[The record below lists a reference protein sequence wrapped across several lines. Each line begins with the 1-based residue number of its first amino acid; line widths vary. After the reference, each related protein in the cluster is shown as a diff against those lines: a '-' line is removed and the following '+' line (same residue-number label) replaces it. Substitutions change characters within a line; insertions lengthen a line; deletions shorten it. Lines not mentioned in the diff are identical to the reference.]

1 MGVPNVKQKLTI
13 SGGGAPTISGIQD
26 AMGTLRQLGAPAEG
40 GKLTLQQNI
49 NGWAI
54 FIEWVPEPEAKG
66 KAKGGD
72 VHVHPGG
79 IVINPGAGITEE
91 DAPKVF
97 QRRIR
102 DNPQA

>member
-1 MGVPNVKQKLTI
+1 MGAPNVKQKLTI
-13 SGGGAPTISGIQD
+13 TGGGAPTISGIQD
-26 AMGTLRQLGAPAEG
+26 ALGTLRQLGAPAEG

-54 FIEWVPEPEAKG
+54 FIEWVPEPEAK
-66 KAKGGD
+66 AKGGD

-79 IVINPGAGITEE
+79 IVINPAAGITEE
-91 DAPKVF
+91 DALKVVP
-97 QRRIR
+97 RRIR

>member
-13 SGGGAPTISGIQD
+13 SGGSAPTISGIQD
-26 AMGTLRQLGAPAEG
+26 AMGALRQLGAPAEG

-54 FIEWVPEPEAKG
+54 FIEWVPEA
-66 KAKGGD
+66 KAKAKAKARPPRRYR
-72 VHVHPGG
+72 V
-79 IVINPGAGITEE
+79 
-91 DAPKVF
+91 

-102 DNPQA
+102 DNPWDNPWDNPQA

>member
-1 MGVPNVKQKLTI
+1 MGIPSVKQKLSI

-26 AMGTLRQLGAPAEG
+26 ALGTLRQLGAPAEG
-40 GKLTLQQNI
+40 GKLTLQQNV

-54 FIEWVPEPEAKG
+54 FIEWTPEP
-66 KAKGGD
+66 KAPE

-79 IVINPGAGITEE
+79 VVINPGAGVTSEE
-91 DAPKVF
+91 AM
-97 QRRIR
+97 RIAKRKLR